1 MIILSENMPVFSMSF
16 KFHLNEYFMGL
27 PDTSGYVK
35 NTIANIPG
43 SLGLE
48 DSQFEIFFFSIL
60 LFSYWEKKNGV
71 LQQFSYFSVSPQ

>member
-48 DSQFEIFFFSIL
+48 DSQFEIFFLAFCC
-60 LFSYWEKKNGV
+60 FPTQKKKNGV

>member
-48 DSQFEIFFFSIL
+48 DSQFEIFF
-60 LFSYWEKKNGV
+60 
-71 LQQFSYFSVSPQ
+71 